1 MPGPSL
7 RGTRGSRRCSSAR
20 SPRSARARER
30 HPRHG
35 RDARLRPRRAGARRA
50 GLPRALGGARL
61 RHHALPAPP
70 RREHRR
76 GPARARAPRPRD
88 LPGERLLRPLAGAP
102 RARPPRARRAARGRA
117 RGAARGR
124 RGAGR
129 PAAGTARPGAAS
141 RASLPARDGACPG
154 LPRRR
159 PRAHAQPPARRTHP
173 PPGLR
178 APAARRGGARVPG
191 LRLPRPQRTRAGR
204 GSAARLRRALRGP
217 RALGCGRGAGDLRVR
232 RPLRAL
238 PRAGPGRVSGRPSD
252 GGDRDALA
260 LRVEALEGLLHEK
273 GFLEPAQVDA
283 IVRRYEEEVGPVNGA
298 AVVAR
303 AWADP
308 AYKGRLLADG
318 TAAIAEL
325 GFGGPQGEYMVV
337 VENTPRV
344 HNVVVCTLCSCY
356 PWPVLGLPPAWYKS
370 PAYRSRVVREPR
382 AVLRELGLELAPEVE
397 VRVWDSSSEV
407 RYLVLPER
415 PAGGERLSE
424 AELRALVTRDAMIGV
439 AKARAP
445 EGASAA

>member
-1 MPGPSL
+1 
-7 RGTRGSRRCSSAR
+7 
-20 SPRSARARER
+20 
-30 HPRHG
+30 
-35 RDARLRPRRAGARRA
+35 
-50 GLPRALGGARL
+50 
-61 RHHALPAPP
+61 
-70 RREHRR
+70 
-76 GPARARAPRPRD
+76 
-88 LPGERLLRPLAGAP
+88 
-102 RARPPRARRAARGRA
+102 
-117 RGAARGR
+117 
-124 RGAGR
+124 
-129 PAAGTARPGAAS
+129 
-141 RASLPARDGACPG
+141 
-154 LPRRR
+154 
-159 PRAHAQPPARRTHP
+159 
-173 PPGLR
+173 
-178 APAARRGGARVPG
+178 
-191 LRLPRPQRTRAGR
+191 
-204 GSAARLRRALRGP
+204 
-217 RALGCGRGAGDLRVR
+217 
-232 RPLRAL
+232 
-238 PRAGPGRVSGRPSD
+238 VSGRPSD

-283 IVRRYEEEVGPVNGA
+283 IVRRYEEEVGPLNGA

-415 PAGGERLSE
+415 PAGSERLSE

-445 EGASAA
+445 EGGSAA